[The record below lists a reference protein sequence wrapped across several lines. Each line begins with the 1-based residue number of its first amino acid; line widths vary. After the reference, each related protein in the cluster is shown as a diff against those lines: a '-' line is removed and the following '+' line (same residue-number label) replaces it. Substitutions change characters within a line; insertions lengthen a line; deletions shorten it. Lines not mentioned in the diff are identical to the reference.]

1 MSNLKIKYPEVGEH
15 ILFKLEDSGSLE
27 RNLSVER
34 SMSTIEVFCLFLDQD
49 TKEKIEK
56 TIEELN
62 KAGLIRFEGEK
73 VVITL
78 KGYQFLLQ
86 EEQEAEKVAAQII
99 SEFKRMTQS
108 FPEAKDLL

>member
-1 MSNLKIKYPEVGEH
+1 
-15 ILFKLEDSGSLE
+15 
-27 RNLSVER
+27 
-34 SMSTIEVFCLFLDQD
+34 MSTTEVFCLFLDQD

-73 VVITL
+73 VIITA

-86 EEQEAEKVAAQII
+86 EEKEAEKVAAKILG
-99 SEFKRMTQS
+99 ELTRFAQS
-108 FPEAKDLL
+108 FPEAKDLS